1 MMIHVLSLSTVLVL
15 VDQQVQATG
24 KVSESIFPI
33 CVAQLYSF
41 EAKANLSFRMSG
53 MILRQTWNDFTDLYR
68 ERFLGS
74 RNTEGETWTLDRH
87 GYHTHVF
94 GLCLFFLTFG
104 KQEYIIVKRQ
114 AF

>member
-53 MILRQTWNDFTDLYR
+53 MILRQTWNDFTDL
-68 ERFLGS
+68 RFLGS
-74 RNTEGETWTLDRH
+74 RNTEGKPGPWIAMDTIHMSL
-87 GYHTHVF
+87 VF
-94 GLCLFFLTFG
+94 VSFFLTFG

>member
-41 EAKANLSFRMSG
+41 EAKANLSFHRSLQRTF
-53 MILRQTWNDFTDLYR
+53 LRFQEYCQWV
-68 ERFLGS
+68 
-74 RNTEGETWTLDRH
+74 ETWTLERH

-94 GLCLFFLTFG
+94 GLCLSFLTFG